1 MNDNVI
7 LSQFSLEKLFSMMR
21 QVSENIDLLTL
32 MSDEN
37 YANIMKKMSSIDSKI
52 DEIMGKLDKLSNDSY
67 ELKQENRNIEQKIQ
81 LMTTKLSKIEEVLRR
96 DSGRDKDALSKLIRI
111 QALLRPTKL
120 STANGIYLTAITPC
134 RYVVIV
140 ISH

>member
-52 DEIMGKLDKLSNDSY
+52 DEIMGKLDKLSNDFS
-67 ELKQENRNIEQKIQ
+67 ELKQENRDIEQMIQ
-81 LMTTKLSKIEEVLRR
+81 LMTTKLSKIENDITDEEI
-96 DSGRDKDALSKLIRI
+96 DDYLSLA
-111 QALLRPTKL
+111 Q
-120 STANGIYLTAITPC
+120 SQYDN
-134 RYVVIV
+134 
-140 ISH
+140 

>member
-1 MNDNVI
+1 MSY
-7 LSQFSLEKLFSMMR
+7 LFLELLKNCKSFIFRLDFYL
-21 QVSENIDLLTL
+21 QVSIIRKAKRKAEGFTDPENVVMAKAQLKEKQKDLR
-32 MSDEN
+32 EF
-37 YANIMKKMSSIDSKI
+37 
-52 DEIMGKLDKLSNDSY
+52 
-67 ELKQENRNIEQKIQ
+67 IEQ
-81 LMTTKLSKIEEVLRR
+81 TNAEEGTEVLRR

-120 STANGIYLTAITPC
+120 STANGIDLTAITPC